1 MMAGKTDNRSI
12 FDWVVWT
19 VIHLVLVG
27 GIACAGFSVY
37 GSQLGA
43 WVGASAL
50 IAAMTSMYLFHVD
63 IKGET
68 LMKVLL
74 GLSVAANAGYLVHN
88 GAQAMG
94 VEVYN
99 AAQVRKF
106 EAGIAAAAK
115 ARYRTVAQQVG
126 MASKEASVIEKI
138 FDNEVA
144 LIAGMLAFLEL
155 ALGITFFSIASK
167 RHRVGDGIGEA
178 AKSSPR
184 ATVPQISMSPRL
196 NPTAKTGDDPKA

>member
-1 MMAGKTDNRSI
+1 MAGKTDNRSI

-27 GIACAGFSVY
+27 GIAYAGFSVY
-37 GSQLGA
+37 GSRLGA

-99 AAQVRKF
+99 AAQVKKF
-106 EAGIAAAAK
+106 EAGMAAAASAK
-115 ARYRTVAQQVG
+115 YRSIARTLGATS
-126 MASKEASVIEKI
+126 AEATELEKV
-138 FDNEVA
+138 FSDGVA
-144 LIAGMLAFLEL
+144 LIAGLLAFIEL
-155 ALGITFFSIASK
+155 SLGITFFSIASK
-167 RHRVGDGIGEA
+167 RHRIGDGIGEGIKIA
-178 AKSSPR
+178 PR
-184 ATVPQISMSPRL
+184 STTPQISMSPRL
-196 NPTAKTGDDPKA
+196 NPTAKTGDDPKV